1 MRADAQGT
9 NGNGALGRPRTDG
22 EPVDVDRALPAGLP
36 DGLLV
41 GGTWRPGSAGTFT
54 VEDPATGEPL
64 TAVADASVEDGL
76 AALGAAADAF
86 PGFRTLA
93 PSARAAMLRRTG
105 ELLLE
110 RIDEIAR
117 VVTLE
122 MGKPLAEAAA
132 EVRYAAGYFRWYGEQ
147 AVRIDGRYQPAENG
161 TGHVLT
167 VREPVGPC
175 VFVTPWNFPLAMG
188 ARKIAPALAAGCTCV
203 VKPARQTPLAT
214 LAMAQALVDAGTPA
228 GVVNVV
234 TTSSSGPVTAALLA
248 DPRARKLS
256 FTGSTAVGRLLMGQA
271 ADQLLRVSMELGG
284 NAPFLVFADADLDL
298 AVEGALLAKM
308 RNTGEACTAANRFLV
323 DEAIAP
329 AFTARLAE
337 RMAGLALGHGTDPR
351 TTTGPLIDGRARDDV
366 HALVTDAV
374 ARGARCLTGGEPVGE
389 RGYFY
394 APTVLADVPA
404 DARVLREEIFG
415 PVAAVTTFADEHEA
429 ISRAN
434 DTEYGLAAYV
444 FTRDLGRAFRV
455 IGALETG
462 AIGLNQ
468 GMVSNVGAP
477 FGGVKH
483 SGFGREGGPEGMD
496 EYLETKYIAMNVSN
510 EAVRPS

>member
-1 MRADAQGT
+1 MAR
-9 NGNGALGRPRTDG
+9 
-22 EPVDVDRALPAGLP
+22 VVDRSLPAGLP
-36 DGLLV
+36 EGLLID
-41 GGTWRPGSAGTFT
+41 GTWRAGGAGTFT
-54 VEDPATGEPL
+54 VEDPATGEAL
-64 TAVADASVEDGL
+64 TTVADATVDDGL
-76 AALGAAADAF
+76 AALAAASEAF
-86 PGFRTLA
+86 PAFR
-93 PSARAAMLRRTG
+93 ARAPLARAEVLRRTG

-110 RIDEIAR
+110 RVDELAQII
-117 VVTLE
+117 TLE

-132 EVRYAAGYFRWYGEQ
+132 EVRYAAGYFRWYAEQ

-167 VREPVGPC
+167 IREPVGPC
-175 VFVTPWNFPLAMG
+175 VFVTPWNYPLAMG

-203 VKPARQTPLAT
+203 VKPASQTPLAT
-214 LAMAQALVDAGTPA
+214 LAMVQALVDAGAPP

-234 TTSSSGPVTAALLA
+234 TTARSGPLTAALLR
-248 DPRARKLS
+248 DPRTRKVS
-256 FTGSTAVGRLLMGQA
+256 FTGSTEVGRLLVSQA
-271 ADQLLRVSMELGG
+271 AEQLLRVSMELGG

-323 DEAIAP
+323 DETVAAE
-329 AFTARLAE
+329 FTARLTE
-337 RMAGLALGHGTDPR
+337 RMAGLELGHGTEPG
-351 TTTGPLIDGRARDDV
+351 TTTGPLIDGKARDNV
-366 HALVTDAV
+366 HALVTDAIE
-374 ARGARCLTGGEPVGE
+374 RGARCLTGGAPVGD

-415 PVAAVTTFADEHEA
+415 PVAAVATFADEAEA
-429 ISRAN
+429 IRRAN

-444 FTRDLGRAFRV
+444 FTQDLGRAFRV
-455 IGALETG
+455 IGALDAG
-462 AIGLNQ
+462 SIGLNQ

-496 EYLETKYIAMNVSN
+496 EYLETKYVAMNVSN
-510 EAVRPS
+510 EAVRPA

>member
-1 MRADAQGT
+1 MAVATD
-9 NGNGALGRPRTDG
+9 RT
-22 EPVDVDRALPAGLP
+22 LPAGLP
-36 DGLLV
+36 AGLLIDGAWRA
-41 GGTWRPGSAGTFT
+41 GGAGTFA

-64 TAVADASVEDGL
+64 TAVADATVEDGL
-76 AALGAAADAF
+76 AALAAAADAF
-86 PGFRTLA
+86 PAFR
-93 PSARAAMLRRTG
+93 ARAPLARAEILRRTG
-105 ELLLE
+105 ELLIE
-110 RIDEIAR
+110 RIDDLAR
-117 VVTLE
+117 IVTLE

-132 EVRYAAGYFRWYGEQ
+132 EVRYAAGYFRWYAEQ
-147 AVRIDGRYQPAENG
+147 AVRLDGRYQPAENG

-167 VREPVGPC
+167 IREPVGPC
-175 VFVTPWNFPLAMG
+175 VFVTPWNYPLAMG

-214 LAMAQALVDAGTPA
+214 LAMAQALVDAGAPA

-234 TTSSSGPVTAALLA
+234 TTARSGPVTAALLR

-256 FTGSTAVGRLLMGQA
+256 FTGSTEVGRLLMGQA

-323 DEAIAP
+323 DETIAP

-337 RMAGLALGHGTDPR
+337 RMAALELGHGTEPGV
-351 TTTGPLIDGRARDDV
+351 TTGPLIDGAARDNV
-366 HALVTDAV
+366 HALVTDAIE
-374 ARGARCLTGGEPVGE
+374 RGARCLTGGEPVGD
-389 RGYFY
+389 RGWFY

-404 DARVLREEIFG
+404 DARVLHEEIFG
-415 PVAAVTTFADEHEA
+415 PVAAVATFADEAEA
-429 ISRAN
+429 IARAN

-444 FTRDLGRAFRV
+444 FTQDLGRAFRV
-455 IGALETG
+455 IGALDTG
-462 AIGLNQ
+462 SIGLNQ

-496 EYLETKYIAMNVSN
+496 DYLETKYVAMNVSG
-510 EAVRPS
+510 EAVRPA